1 MTTRP
6 LRPTRSMRIVAVVL
20 AVVLAAGVAA
30 GLLGG
35 TSTRTAAVYFPEAR
49 SVYVGDDVQML
60 GVRIGEVTAIT
71 PEPGRVRIDIA
82 YDADQPVPADAGAA
96 LIAPSLVTVRHVE
109 LAPAYQG
116 GPQLADGATIPES
129 RTAVPVE
136 WDEVKTQLDRLATA
150 LGPQGA
156 NSDGA
161 LSRLLDTS
169 AANLDGQGTNLNQ
182 TIRSLSEA
190 MSTLAEGRGD
200 FFATVRNLQ
209 VFVSALDQSDAQV
222 RDFNQRLAT
231 VSGFL
236 ADDREELGTA
246 LTSLDR
252 AFGDLTTFLEENRG
266 ALTQTVQDLQPMA
279 DVLADERQKLADV
292 LHFAPH
298 ALSNFY
304 GIYDPLSMSITGNL
318 SVANL
323 QDPAVF
329 VCAAL
334 YNLGGSPQMCQS
346 ALGPLAKVI
355 QQPPPPAGASV
366 LERNGRANQVV
377 NVPGPDNPRYT
388 GDNDPDSGSDA
399 GPSGISTDL
408 VGVLEQEGNR

>member
-1 MTTRP
+1 MITRP
-6 LRPTRSMRIVAVVL
+6 VRTSRSMGIVVVVL
-20 AVVLAAGVAA
+20 VVVLAAGVAV

-35 TSTRTAAVYFPEAR
+35 ASTRSAAVYFTEAR
-49 SVYVGDDVQML
+49 NVYVGDDVQML

-71 PEPGRVRIDIA
+71 PEPGRVRVDIA
-82 YDADQPVPADAGAA
+82 YDADQPVPANAGAA
-96 LIAPSLVTVRHVE
+96 IVAPSLVTVRHVE
-109 LAPAYQG
+109 LAPVYRG
-116 GPQLADGATIPES
+116 GPQLEDDATIPES

-136 WDEVKTQLDRLATA
+136 WDEVKARLNRLSEA

-190 MSTLAEGRGD
+190 MSTLADGRGD

-231 VSGFL
+231 VSAFL
-236 ADDREELGTA
+236 ADDREELGSA

-252 AFGDLTTFLEENRG
+252 AFGDLTGFLEENRG
-266 ALTQTVQDLQPMA
+266 ALAKTVKDLQPMA
-279 DVLADERQKLADV
+279 DVLADERQKLGDV

-304 GIYDPLSMSITGNL
+304 GIYDPVNQSITGNL

-329 VCAAL
+329 VCSAI
-334 YNLGGSPQMCQS
+334 YSLGGSSQMCQN
-346 ALGPLAKVI
+346 ALGPIANAVR
-355 QQPPPPAGASV
+355 QPPPPVGASV

-377 NVPGPDNPRYT
+377 NGPGPDNPHYT
-388 GDNDPDSGSDA
+388 GHNDPSSRSDA
-399 GPSGISTDL
+399 SPTGSSTDL
-408 VGVLEQEGNR
+408 VGALEQEGHR